1 MMRDLQAVAAAV
13 MLALSGPGA
22 LAQQA
27 APTPPAA
34 APAAPPAATTPAPAA
49 PAPPAAVAPA
59 PAPAAPAVPPPATAT
74 PVPAS
79 PAPPPAAPAPGTPP
93 AAATPAPVAP
103 NAAPAETAKP
113 GEVSPLGTPAEVAA
127 RPVLRL
133 KGKSTWDDGFDNLRK
148 ALDRLEEEAKKA
160 NLVRDGYAMTYF
172 VDSDDN
178 GFTYEAMVP
187 LKEAPAAGASLGKDI
202 DATTSPAGKAIIFRH
217 EGAYDDID
225 TAYEAFTAWLDD
237 KNLVSTG
244 KFLEEYEFWPGKSD
258 DGVMKIRIIVFLK

>member
-1 MMRDLQAVAAAV
+1 MSHKARIVAAA
-13 MLALSGPGA
+13 MLVLPAFGLW
-22 LAQQA
+22 AQQA
-27 APTPPAA
+27 PPPAPAPATPQGATPAPAPQAVPPVA
-34 APAAPPAATTPAPAA
+34 APAPTAPASPAPAA
-49 PAPPAAVAPA
+49 P
-59 PAPAAPAVPPPATAT
+59 
-74 PVPAS
+74 
-79 PAPPPAAPAPGTPP
+79 PP
-93 AAATPAPVAP
+93 AAATPAP
-103 NAAPAETAKP
+103 APAPTESAKP
-113 GEVSPLGTPAEVAA
+113 AEVAPLGTPAEIAA

-160 NLVRDGYAMTYF
+160 NLTRDGHAMAYF

-187 LKEAPAAGASLGKDI
+187 LKEAPAASVTFGKDI
-202 DATTSPAGKAIIFRH
+202 DATTSPAGKAIVFRH

-258 DGVMKIRIIVFLK
+258 DAVMKIRIIVFLK